1 MESNGTSLA
10 EKIEQGLLDRHGPM
24 IGDDALRTAL
34 GFPSK
39 AAFRQAL
46 SRHRI
51 DIPIFSL
58 PQRRGKFALVK
69 DVAEWLAKQRER
81 AVGGIES
88 N

>member
-1 MESNGTSLA
+1 MESHLA
-10 EKIEQGLLDRHGPM
+10 LLAKKIEQDLLDRHGPM

-51 DIPIFSL
+51 DIPVFSL
-58 PQRRGKFALVK
+58 PNRRGKFALAN

-81 AVGGIES
+81 AAVVIGS